1 MNNRRKARNSIRK
14 ILREHPGFEA
24 PKTENATSFICA
36 YNIDTQELKI
46 KFDTLEIKSTN

>member
-14 ILREHPGFEA
+14 ILREHPCFEV
-24 PKTENATSFICA
+24 PKTENATSFICT

-46 KFDTLEIKSTN
+46 KFDTLETKSTN